1 MPSKLLLVEDDEANL
16 ETAASFLQRR
26 NYQVVARPGVAGAM
40 RALESDPEIG
50 LVVTD
55 LRMPGLD
62 GFAIIRGAGDLAQ
75 KTGRTVPVIVLT
87 GHGTPEDEQ
96 QAKSFG
102 VAHFQRKPIDL
113 IQLRQA
119 IEMCRD
125 AAGTYASARP
135 ARVEPANE

>member
-96 QAKSFG
+96 RAMALGATSFL
-102 VAHFQRKPIDL
+102 RKPVD
-113 IQLRQA
+113 LRQLLA
-119 IEMCRD
+119 EIDGKLD
-125 AAGTYASARP
+125 APGRHDSLSR
-135 ARVEPANE
+135 

>member
-75 KTGRTVPVIVLT
+75 KTGRTVPVTVMAPPLAAVPLKDST
-87 GHGTPEDEQ
+87 TKARPLPVRR
-96 QAKSFG
+96 A
-102 VAHFQRKPIDL
+102 
-113 IQLRQA
+113 A
-119 IEMCRD
+119 IWSI
-125 AAGTYASARP
+125 TVPSARFS
-135 ARVEPANE
+135 